1 MTPETI
7 AYILH
12 LLDTQYQHIAT
23 QRLKSNAAG
32 EKQRVYYCGLLN
44 GANLVFSEVY
54 TANRMITVDANGKH
68 QLLDRE
74 GEATA

>member
-32 EKQRVYYCGLLN
+32 EKQRV
-44 GANLVFSEVY
+44 
-54 TANRMITVDANGKH
+54 
-68 QLLDRE
+68 
-74 GEATA
+74 